1 MSHPENVPRLLR
13 WLNKAAQKG
22 WIRFDQYS
30 PLKRL
35 AIVFYIVWK
44 GLWRPM
50 WRVTHP
56 WKALWALLTG
66 KDSYRLS
73 LSGYAP
79 QPLQMSPLNF
89 LNFLR
94 LYEAGY
100 TPVAI
105 DAEKNVL
112 IIEMAPG
119 VRYTAHVA
127 DTADLAPLKE
137 LLLEQEYGVSFRGY
151 WILDVGGYRGETALF
166 FCAHGA
172 EKVIVA
178 EPAPDNYALARQNI
192 QQSPYQD
199 RIELLPVGIAD
210 KSGMLSLRFDPRH
223 PHAPSLD
230 HLHGSSR
237 EGVPTISVEVWSFQQ
252 LVEHSG
258 WPEVDLVKLD
268 CEGAEYPIL
277 LNTPP
282 EVLRRVRRW
291 AIEYHGSPTPLQ
303 DRLRELGYAVRLVRN
318 RGASG
323 ILHAERQ
330 QSA

>member
-1 MSHPENVPRLLR
+1 MNRPEKVPVLLR

-30 PLKRL
+30 SLKRL

-50 WRVTHP
+50 RLVTHP

-66 KDSYRLS
+66 KDSYMLS
-73 LSGYAP
+73 LSGYSS
-79 QPLQMSPLNF
+79 QPLRMSPLNF

-100 TPVAI
+100 APVAI
-105 DAEKNVL
+105 DAERSAL
-112 IIEMAPG
+112 TIEMAPG

-127 DTADLAPLKE
+127 DTADLVHLKE
-137 LLLEQEYGVSFRGY
+137 LLLEREYGASFSGY
-151 WILDVGGYRGETALF
+151 RILDVGAYRGDTALF
-166 FCAHGA
+166 FCVYGA
-172 EKVIVA
+172 EKVIAA
-178 EPAPDNYALARQNI
+178 EPAPDNYALAQQNI

-199 RIELLPVGIAD
+199 CIDLLPVGIAD
-210 KSGMLSLRFDPRH
+210 KSGTLSLRFDLRH
-223 PHAPSLD
+223 PHVHSLD
-230 HLHGSSR
+230 HLHGSPR

-252 LVEHSG
+252 LVQYSG
-258 WPEVDLVKLD
+258 WPEIDLVKLD
-268 CEGAEYPIL
+268 CEGAEYPVL
-277 LNTPP
+277 LHTPS

-303 DRLRELGYAVRLVRN
+303 DRLRELGYAVRLVRD
-318 RGASG
+318 RGAFG

-330 QSA
+330 RSA